1 LDSRPPPGYG
11 GIEQVVELLSLELVR
26 RGHEVTMYAAP
37 GSRSPADIKSPL
49 AESHPDE
56 IQQAIYDE
64 REMADAVGRLHE
76 IDPAHCRE
84 ETARRFDVAAV
95 TEAHERVYARLSR
108 SRSAT
113 SATESVL

>member
-1 LDSRPPPGYG
+1 
-11 GIEQVVELLSLELVR
+11 
-26 RGHEVTMYAAP
+26 
-37 GSRSPADIKSPL
+37 
-49 AESHPDE
+49 
-56 IQQAIYDE
+56 
-64 REMADAVGRLHE
+64 MADAVGRLHE